1 MICSRSGINLLTA
14 AEARAIANLITPQDY
29 SIHKHIEIRIWDSIQ
44 NGGTN
49 IIYAGDMTD
58 NVIKAFK
65 ALGYEVTAMQYEDE
79 VKMYK
84 ISWEK

>member
-1 MICSRSGINLLTA
+1 MLTA
-14 AEARAIANLITPQDY
+14 VEARAIANLITPQDY

-58 NVIKAFK
+58 NVIKAFE
-65 ALGYEVTAMQYEDE
+65 ALGYEVTAMQYEDK